1 MYAGLFITS
10 LSALIVGDQPFQWV
24 FEHQSTHVTGA
35 SDLSSQLSLSDQFT
49 VAIEQVRSCL
59 LLT

>member
-10 LSALIVGDQPFQWV
+10 LSAVIVGDQPFQWV
-24 FEHQSTHVTGA
+24 LEHRGTHVTGA
-35 SDLSSQLSLSDQFT
+35 SDLSSLSHQFT